1 MKNFYILFFFF
12 FFFCFLGQIFKA
24 FQFTEKQIDSIS
36 GEREKEGI
44 HGLFKKANEKGKQM
58 EQATDVLSIFFF
70 SWVPLL
76 MSFVGILWKDL

>member
-1 MKNFYILFFFF
+1 MNEKLLYTVFL
-12 FFFCFLGQIFKA
+12 FFCFLGQIFKA

-58 EQATDVLSIFFF
+58 EQATDVLSIFFSPGF
-70 SWVPLL
+70 PY
-76 MSFVGILWKDL
+76 